1 MMFLADA
8 AFALTL
14 IALGIGFWVL
24 LKTKNSE
31 ANNLKGFGTFLGYF
45 IIVFA
50 FIILLCAGY
59 YTVRYWEDGHFSK
72 PHTGQ
77 MMMQRM
83 HGMSGCSSDMMM
95 GSMHGEKCKKM
106 KGGMGDMDKCEMMKG
121 DMKGMMKGDMGDM
134 KGMMKGGMQG
144 MSGDEKGEHHPDKD
158 KK

>member
-31 ANNLKGFGTFLGYF
+31 ADNMKGFGTFLGYF

-50 FIILLCAGY
+50 FIVLLCAGY
-59 YTVRYWEDGHFSK
+59 YSLRYWEDGYFTK
-72 PHTGQ
+72 PPAGH

-83 HGMSGCSSDMMM
+83 HGMSGGSHEMMM
-95 GSMHGEKCKKM
+95 GGMHGEKCEKM
-106 KGGMGDMDKCEMMKG
+106 MKSGMGDMDKCEMMKG
-121 DMKGMMKGDMGDM
+121 DMEGMMKGDM
-134 KGMMKGGMQG
+134 KGMMKGQG
-144 MSGDEKGEHHPDKD
+144 MGDDEKGEHHPDKD
-158 KK
+158 K